1 MSSAPRAENQDIAQ
15 RLREGA
21 DLLEAQG
28 ANPFRIGAYRKAADT
43 IAALPEDLRAI
54 FEAHGLPGL
63 DAIPNVGPG
72 IAGAIAEMLTSGSWS
87 QLDRLRGT
95 IDAVRLFRTI
105 PGVGTQLAERLHEH
119 LGVDTLEALEV
130 AGHEGRLATVPG
142 VGPRRAAAI
151 RDSLTAMLDRSR
163 RRRRGPVPPPGVEP
177 GVSLLLE
184 VDRRYRDEAAAGKL
198 PTIAPRRFNPQGRA
212 WLPVLHASID
222 GWHVTALYSNT
233 ARAHE
238 LDRVFDWVVI
248 YFHRDAQPELQ
259 RTVVTE
265 MRGALAGRR
274 VVRGREAECRAWYF
288 SQPEAAR

>member
-1 MSSAPRAENQDIAQ
+1 MSSSRAENQDIAQ

-28 ANPFRIGAYRKAADT
+28 ANPFRVGAYRKAADAV
-43 IAALPEDLRAI
+43 AAHPQELREI
-54 FEAHGLPGL
+54 FEAQGLPGL
-63 DAIPNVGPG
+63 DAIPHVGPG
-72 IAGAIAEMLTSGSWS
+72 IAAAIAEMLTSGSWS

-105 PGVGTQLAERLHEH
+105 PGVGAQLAARLHDG

-130 AGHEGRLATVPG
+130 AGHEGRLAGVPG

-163 RRRRGPVPPPGVEP
+163 RRRRGPAPPSGVEP
-177 GVSLLLE
+177 PVSVLLE
-184 VDRRYRDEAAAGKL
+184 TDRRYRAEAGADKL
-198 PTIAPRRFNPQGRA
+198 PTIAPKRFNPEGKA
-212 WLPVLHASID
+212 WLPVLHATED

-238 LDRVFDWVVI
+238 LGRVFDWVVI

-265 MRGALAGRR
+265 TRGPLAGRR
-274 VVRGREAECRAWYF
+274 VVRGREAECRDWYERA
-288 SQPEAAR
+288 PGR

>member
-1 MSSAPRAENQDIAQ
+1 MNPSRAENQDIAQ

-28 ANPFRIGAYRKAADT
+28 ANPFRVGAYRKAADT
-43 IAALPEDLRAI
+43 IAAHPRALREI
-54 FEAHGLPGL
+54 FEAEGLPGL
-63 DAIPNVGPG
+63 DAIAHVGPG
-72 IAGAIAEMLTSGSWS
+72 IAAAIAEMLVSGSWS

-105 PGVGTQLAERLHEH
+105 PGVGAQLAERLHEA
-119 LGVDTLEALEV
+119 LGADTLEALEV
-130 AGHEGRLATVPG
+130 AGHEGRLADVPG

-163 RRRRGPVPPPGVEP
+163 RRRRGPVSPAGVEP
-177 GVSLLLE
+177 PVSLLLE
-184 VDRRYRDEAAAGKL
+184 VDRRYRDEAGAGKL
-198 PTIAPRRFNPQGRA
+198 PTIAPKRFNPEGKA
-212 WLPVLHASID
+212 WLPVLHATVD
-222 GWHVTALYSNT
+222 DWHVTALYSNT

-238 LDRVFDWVVI
+238 LGRVFDWVVI

-265 MRGALAGRR
+265 TRGTLAGRR
-274 VVRGREAECRAWYF
+274 VVRGREAECRDGYERA
-288 SQPEAAR
+288 PMR

>member
-1 MSSAPRAENQDIAQ
+1 MSQPRAEHQDIAQ

-28 ANPFRIGAYRKAADT
+28 ANPFRVGAYRRAADT
-43 IAALPEDLRAI
+43 IAVLPDDLREVFDAQ
-54 FEAHGLPGL
+54 GLPGL
-63 DAIPNVGPG
+63 DAIPHVGPG
-72 IAGAIAEMLTSGSWS
+72 IAAAIAEMLVSGTWS

-95 IDAVRLFRTI
+95 IDAVQLFQTI
-105 PGVGTQLAERLHEH
+105 PGVGAQLAERLHEQ

-130 AGHEGRLATVPG
+130 AGHEGRLAAVPG

-163 RRRRGPVPPPGVEP
+163 RRRRGPAPSTAVEP
-177 GVSLLLE
+177 PVDLLLE
-184 VDRRYRDEAAAGKL
+184 VDRRYRAEAAAGRL
-198 PTIAPRRFNPQGRA
+198 PTIAPKRFNPEGKS
-212 WLPVLHASID
+212 WLPVLHATVD
-222 GWHVTALYSNT
+222 DWHVTALYSNT

-248 YFHRDAQPELQ
+248 YFHRDAHPELQ

-265 MRGALAGRR
+265 TRGTLAGRR
-274 VVRGREAECRAWYF
+274 VVRGREAECGDRYA
-288 SQPEAAR
+288 SRPPA